1 MGRKDSQRFS
11 IRKYSFGAASVLLGT
26 TILAMG
32 ATGVHADEVS
42 TSATTD
48 TPLSASVLT
57 DSTADPA
64 TTVDHSEKQVVYV
77 KEEGNTTVTTSVVTT
92 DSLEDAKASAVK
104 EGVEVEE
111 TAPQTHTSLEGA
123 IANNQAQSK
132 EINTVVYDYQKAK
145 EDHKKDVAEYE
156 KAKAEYDA
164 KVAEKAVADKANAA
178 SKAQYDTDQA
188 AYEKGLAKYQADKK
202 PMTQHWMS
210 IILKN

>member
-42 TSATTD
+42 TSAATD

-57 DSTADPA
+57 DTAADPA
-64 TTVDHSEKQVVYV
+64 TTVDHSEKQVVSV

-92 DSLEDAKASAVK
+92 DSLEDAKTSAVK

-111 TAPQTHTSLEGA
+111 TAPQTHTSLEVLLLT
-123 IANNQAQSK
+123 IKLNQK
-132 EINTVVYDYQKAK
+132 RLTRLFRIIRKQKK
-145 EDHKKDVAEYE
+145 TTKK
-156 KAKAEYDA
+156 
-164 KVAEKAVADKANAA
+164 
-178 SKAQYDTDQA
+178 
-188 AYEKGLAKYQADKK
+188 
-202 PMTQHWMS
+202 M
-210 IILKN
+210 

>member
-42 TSATTD
+42 TSAATD

-57 DSTADPA
+57 DTAADPA
-64 TTVDHSEKQVVYV
+64 TTVDHSEKQVVSV

-92 DSLEDAKASAVK
+92 DSLEDAKTSAVK

-123 IANNQAQSK
+123 IADNQAQAK
-132 EINTVVYDYQKAK
+132 AINTVVSDYK
-145 EDHKKDVAEYE
+145 
-156 KAKAEYDA
+156 
-164 KVAEKAVADKANAA
+164 
-178 SKAQYDTDQA
+178 
-188 AYEKGLAKYQADKK
+188 
-202 PMTQHWMS
+202 
-210 IILKN
+210 